1 MKVMIAIR
9 ISGTFA
15 PPISSANTSDG
26 SGHGTVVDIRT
37 VMYEIR
43 KQLKMKVSLSR
54 KIHIMAFPQ
63 DALLKARW
71 SEDQSA
77 TRDRQPPGC
86 VTVSCVSAGAISGI
100 GLILTEGGAA
110 QRDEPGDGR
119 RVGQQGEQ
127 ADPGQQQ
134 EVPIGGAKFD
144 AGAQLRYAGPGLQP

>member
-43 KQLKMKVSLSR
+43 KQLKMKVPLRR

-63 DALLKARW
+63 DALLNVRW
-71 SEDQSA
+71 SDAQSA
-77 TRDRQPPGC
+77 
-86 VTVSCVSAGAISGI
+86 AISRKPRLGSRAWPDVVT
-100 GLILTEGGAA
+100 GMWSMSYS
-110 QRDEPGDGR
+110 P
-119 RVGQQGEQ
+119 
-127 ADPGQQQ
+127 
-134 EVPIGGAKFD
+134 
-144 AGAQLRYAGPGLQP
+144 LR